1 MAHISARSFPDA
13 ARDLTGLE
21 LEWLVVSGNGE
32 ESGDLVDGGALDDL
46 ILPGASTRSV
56 EPGGQLELSSQPCA
70 HLATLCTGLSEDVGA
85 LGAMV
90 AERRS
95 RLLGMGLL
103 PGQPAPRRLRTPR
116 YDAMAEFFAADGPAG
131 STMMTSSAA
140 LQVNIGLGS
149 GAQRRERWRR
159 AHVLGPVLAAAFA
172 NSPLAG
178 GSPTGWMSSRLA
190 VWSAID
196 RGRTAPVW
204 RPGTGPEAWPAYV
217 LGARVMLIRRGA
229 ADFAALGD
237 VNLSFG
243 EWLAQGHELGYPT
256 IEDLDYH
263 LGTLFPPV
271 RPKGWLELRY
281 LDALPTPWWQVAAAV
296 TIALVRH
303 SEAGDRAERVT
314 APFAQAWRLAS
325 LHGLGHPGLQRGAQA
340 CFDAASAVMGEIGA
354 GAQITEAVAEYGE
367 RFVSR
372 SRTPANDRLDAFNRT
387 GLPFLAEDAHLLVGS
402 AR

>member
-1 MAHISARSFPDA
+1 MTHIWARSFPDA
-13 ARDLTGLE
+13 ARDLNGLE

-32 ESGDLVDGGALDDL
+32 ESGHLVDAGALDDL
-46 ILPGASTRSV
+46 ILPGASTLSV

-70 HLATLCTGLSEDVGA
+70 DLATLCAGLSEEVGA

-103 PGQPAPRRLRTPR
+103 AGRPAPRRLRTPR

-140 LQVNIGLGS
+140 LQVNIGLGT
-149 GAQRRERWRR
+149 GAQRQERWQR

-178 GSPTGWMSSRLA
+178 GCPTGRMSNRLA

-204 RPGTGPEAWPAYV
+204 RPGAGLEAWPAYV
-217 LGARVMLIRRGA
+217 LDARVMLIRRGA
-229 ADFAALGD
+229 ADFAALGEVD
-237 VNLSFG
+237 LSFG
-243 EWLAQGHELGYPT
+243 RWLAQGHELGYPT
-256 IEDLDYH
+256 VEDLDYH

-281 LDALPTPWWQVAAAV
+281 LDALPSPWWQVAAAV
-296 TIALVRH
+296 TIGLVRH
-303 SEAGDRAERVT
+303 PEAGDRAERAA
-314 APFAQAWRLAS
+314 APFAHAWWLAS

-340 CFDAASAVMGEIGA
+340 CFDAASEVMGEIGA
-354 GAQITEAVAEYGE
+354 GVQVADAVAEYAE

-372 SRTPANDRLDAFNRT
+372 SRTPADDRLDAFNRT